1 MKLAHGPCFKCLLGS
16 VRKEGV
22 EKRQKRQKKE
32 KKTKQ
37 KKQKTKQTNKQTNKK
52 QKTGAQWQLEW
63 KRNESSVVVENK
75 QTWRTERKLRNYLI

>member
-1 MKLAHGPCFKCLLGS
+1 MGHVSSVSWALLEKREWRRDRRDKK
-16 VRKEGV
+16 RKEN
-22 EKRQKRQKKE
+22 
-32 KKTKQ
+32 KT

-63 KRNESSVVVENK
+63 KWNESSVVVENK